1 MNESGSKAKLG
12 TADIVDILKLLPHR
26 YPFLLVDRIIEM
38 DGDRTAIGIKN
49 VTVNEPYFQGHFPGN
64 PVMPGVL
71 LIEGMAQTAGALCM
85 RHLEKFE
92 EPPLVYF
99 MAIDKARFRRPV
111 VPGDTIHY
119 HVQKMRNRGRVW
131 RFRAQAH
138 VEGQLVAE
146 AEVSAVIVETFTR
159 TSMANIHATAVVDP
173 SAKLRAERRNR
184 SILRDRTPC
193 RARRGHRRSF
203 ARRDHGPDH
212 PRSRVQGISLCLRR
226 QSASR
231 H

>member
-1 MNESGSKAKLG
+1 MNESGTKAKLG

-26 YPFLLVDRIIEM
+26 YPFLLVDRIIDM

-49 VTVNEPYFQGHFPGN
+49 VTANEPYFQGHFPGN

-146 AEVSAVIVETFTR
+146 AEVSAVIVET
-159 TSMANIHATAVVDP
+159 SP
-173 SAKLRAERRNR
+173 E
-184 SILRDRTPC
+184 
-193 RARRGHRRSF
+193 
-203 ARRDHGPDH
+203 
-212 PRSRVQGISLCLRR
+212 QE
-226 QSASR
+226 
-231 H
+231 